1 MFKQSILPALLL
13 TGSLLSATVSA
24 QTSVTSARSFGSVKI
39 AAASKID
46 TRSFNPQISTFYG
59 KKPKISENPMIMP
72 WRKTGTKNS
81 LVAGQQN
88 NNLSIVGEPKIA
100 FEGIG
105 FTGFLPPDPDVA
117 VGPNHVVLAVNT
129 SLAFYEKAT
138 GRKTFEQTYEQF
150 FNSLGITGEVIS
162 DPKVIYDPVSR
173 RWFTLIIEVGFTGTF
188 SNQLVA
194 VSDDADPNGT
204 WFRYKIDSELTVDNT
219 QYWLDY
225 PGFGCNKDTVVI
237 TGNMFGY
244 TSGFF
249 GNMFLVLPKAP
260 LLTGAAVTGQKFGDP
275 TSSTTK
281 VCISS
286 DPNSDVVYA
295 ISDNSTSTVKVH
307 AVTGG
312 ATASPQVRSTT
323 VTVPN
328 FNYFAN
334 GIITTSNGSVLDG
347 FDGRLF
353 NATFRN
359 GSILAAHGVQVSSA
373 DTRQKVRWYEV
384 RTNNWPLSGSQPT
397 LRQSGDIVGA
407 AGEHTHMPAINMN
420 SRNEVSV
427 VYSRTSNAATADL
440 VYAARRA
447 NDPLGTV
454 GRPNIIARSTIA
466 YPFYRWGDYFGLA
479 IDPVDDRTF
488 WGYGMVASGTAWT
501 TFVQSWRIPSNG
513 EGAVPYN
520 ATSAN
525 VFANQGTFVSGTAT
539 SLHAVDNNIYRANS
553 LRVNGLGQVTALE
566 ANYTTAVRPTTA
578 QYLGVNVRASGPS
591 TSTTQVYLW
600 NYTTG
605 RYDLIRSYATGTST
619 QRTDV
624 AEAIAGR
631 YVSSTGAAR
640 VMVRVLDPVKIGQMP
655 RTFTLGADQI
665 QFLGEVKVAL

>member
-1 MFKQSILPALLL
+1 MFKQSNFLALML
-13 TGSLLSATVSA
+13 TGSLLSATAVA
-24 QTSVTSARSFGSVKI
+24 QTSVTSVKSFGTVKI
-39 AAASKID
+39 SAASKID
-46 TRSFNPQISTFYG
+46 TRSFTPQINTHYG
-59 KKPKISENPMIMP
+59 KKPKISENPIVAP
-72 WRKTGTKNS
+72 WRKTGTKNN
-81 LVAGQQN
+81 LIAGQQN
-88 NNLSIVGEPKIA
+88 NNLSVVGEPKIA

-105 FTGFLPPDPDVA
+105 FTGALPPDPDVA

-138 GRKTFEQTYEQF
+138 GRKTFEQTYNQF
-150 FNSLGITGEVIS
+150 FSSLGVTGEIIS
-162 DPKVIYDPVSR
+162 DPKVFYDPISR
-173 RWFTLIIEVGFTGTF
+173 RWFTLIIEVGLTGTF

-204 WFRYKIDSELTVDNT
+204 WFRYKIDSELAANNT
-219 QYWLDY
+219 EYWLDY

-275 TSSTTK
+275 TSATTK

-295 ISDNSTSTVKVH
+295 ISDNNTSSVKIH

-312 ATASPQVRSTT
+312 ATASPQVRSTL
-323 VTVPN
+323 VSVPN
-328 FNYFAN
+328 FTYFQ
-334 GIITTSNGSVLDG
+334 GGVITTSNGTVIDA
-347 FDGRLF
+347 FDGRLY
-353 NATFRN
+353 NAAFRN
-359 GSILAAHGVQVSSA
+359 GSILAAHGVQVSAS
-373 DTRQKVRWYEV
+373 DNRQKVRWYEV
-384 RTNNWPLSGSQPT
+384 RTNNWPLSGSLPA
-397 LRQSGDIVGA
+397 LRQAGDIVGGP
-407 AGEHTHMPAINMN
+407 GEHTHMPAINMN
-420 SRNEVSV
+420 SRNEISV
-427 VYSRTSNAATADL
+427 VYSRSSNNATADL

-447 NDPLGTV
+447 NDPLGTI
-454 GRPNIIARSTIA
+454 GRPNVIARSTAA
-466 YPFYRWGDYFGLA
+466 YPFFRWGDYFGLA

-488 WGYGMVASGTAWT
+488 WGYGMVSSSSFWS
-501 TFVQSWRIPSNG
+501 TFTQSWRIPSNG

-525 VFANQGTFVSGTAT
+525 VFASQGTFVSGTAA
-539 SLHAVDNNIYRANS
+539 SLHNVDNNIYRANS

-566 ANYTTAVRPTTA
+566 ANYSTVLRPNTA

-605 RYDLIRSYATGTST
+605 RYDLIRSYATGTTT

-631 YVSSTGAAR
+631 YVSTSGAAR

-665 QFLGEVKVAL
+665 QFLGEVRVAL